1 MYHSACRVSKDLGGQ
16 MPVFLKN
23 NKEKSWK
30 EEGMDVRVEHSTLL
44 CWKNYSL
51 YLSIKTF
58 KPTTPVIPIWSIT
71 NTHVLLKCLGSQSKQ
86 SSPAGHAHTWFSH
99 TGACPRAHHPAAV
112 ARRMRMNQCRHQLR
126 CRQGVAVAPCTLH
139 ASHPFCQV
147 SWNAWSPCFKHR
159 GNCNH
164 AYTK

>member
-71 NTHVLLKCLGSQSKQ
+71 NTHVLLKCLGSQFIKAEQPS
-86 SSPAGHAHTWFSH
+86 
-99 TGACPRAHHPAAV
+99 R
-112 ARRMRMNQCRHQLR
+112 
-126 CRQGVAVAPCTLH
+126 PCTHVVLPDWSLPQSPSPGCSSQKDEDEPVQASATVQARGGSGSLH
-139 ASHPFCQV
+139 TSHPLRQV
-147 SWNAWSPCFKHR
+147 SWNAWSPCIKHK